1 MLPEAQRPLIV
12 VAGDVIIVVNDTVE
26 ENVRGPRI
34 VKEVSYRLLYLPKG
48 EDDAVGPD
56 AQAQVRVQY
65 FAGLEHRLGVAGQPV
80 FWTLIAFGLV
90 VLRLLFGGEATLLPL
105 LLGLAVGFLLLSL
118 VTRIGFMR
126 WFWESA
132 GGLPFFES
140 IPLNFAVGAGV
151 LFWGL
156 LLSYL
161 QRFRVLLQFV
171 LLVVLPFAVLLAG
184 NALKIL

>member
-1 MLPEAQRPLIV
+1 MERYERAFNLVGWLGYLLLTPVGLRVFEVQPA
-12 VAGDVIIVVNDTVE
+12 VE
-26 ENVRGPRI
+26 F
-34 VKEVSYRLLYLPKG
+34 L
-48 EDDAVGPD
+48 D
-56 AQAQVRVQY
+56 
-65 FAGLEHRLGVAGQPV
+65 RLGVAGQPA

-118 VTRIGFMR
+118 VAQIGFMR
-126 WFWESA
+126 WFWEPA
-132 GGLPFFES
+132 GGLPFFAS
-140 IPLNFAVGAGV
+140 SGLNFAVGAGV